1 MSTLLSAIADQLG
14 KALVKKTTWMVE
26 VEAWGKRVAL
36 YREYVDGVH
45 RLELTPEMA
54 KMLRIKENEDE
65 RFSLNYADLVVSKLA
80 NRLKIER
87 IEAITDGADAAAG
100 NEWVKGL
107 LQDSA
112 FDELQIDVIG
122 DTIGDGDTFIIIDPP
137 RKADAAKKQDAK
149 AMSFVHEPAWD
160 NVTGIIPI
168 YDGRQRVMVA
178 AVKVWEQ
185 TDSDHERV
193 NIYYP
198 DRVERF
204 EHKGGL
210 VALGDEPES
219 PWVDAQDKPLGV
231 PFAHFRN
238 RKKTRRAFGLSE
250 VQKMIAPQDVLNRT
264 FMSMTMTSELT
275 SFQRLA
281 FIGIEAKGNVSP
293 GSIWEVV
300 AKDHEGNVAPGIPSD
315 RQVDVKVIEPGE
327 ISPFVE
333 QGLFTIEQIGTV
345 SETPLASNMG
355 GDSQSGEALKQ
366 RESGLLA
373 KAQTLQVVLGNV
385 FRLLLTQ
392 AHRVETTFG
401 AEQPPE
407 IKRYN
412 PVWADAEVRNKA
424 EMVANATLVRD
435 DLDAETYLKEI
446 EPAMAFDVDDIK
458 DIIETKQGE
467 SVELLSNLLRSG
479 RSQRAGNG
487 AAVAASGASLL
498 S

>member
-1 MSTLLSAIADQLG
+1 MSTLLSAIANELG
-14 KALVKKTTWMVE
+14 DKLVKKDTWV
-26 VEAWGKRVAL
+26 VAVKAWGDRVAL
-36 YREYVDGVH
+36 YREYVDGKH
-45 RLELTPEMA
+45 RLELTTEMA
-54 KMLRIKENEDE
+54 KMLRIKENDDE
-65 RFSLNYADLVVSKLA
+65 RFSLNYADLVVSKLC

-87 IEAITDGADAAAG
+87 IEAITDGEDSDAG
-100 NEWVKGL
+100 NEWVRGL
-107 LQDSA
+107 LQDSE

-137 RKADAAKKQDAK
+137 KDDKP
-149 AMSFVHEPAWD
+149 MSFVHEPAWD

-168 YDGRQRVMVA
+168 YDGSNRHMVA

-185 TDSDHERV
+185 TGSDHERV

-204 EHKGGL
+204 KHHGSL
-210 VALGDEPES
+210 VALAVDPVS
-219 PWVDAQDKPLGV
+219 PWVDAQNVPLGV

-281 FIGIEAKGNVSP
+281 FIGIEADGNVSP
-293 GSIWEVV
+293 GSIWEIVSRD
-300 AKDHEGNVAPGIPSD
+300 AEGNVIAGIPKD

-373 KAQTLQVVLGNV
+373 KAETLQVVLGNV
-385 FRLLLTQ
+385 FRRLLTQ
-392 AHRVETTFG
+392 AHRVETMFG
-401 AEQPPE
+401 AEKPPE

-424 EMVANATLVRD
+424 EMVENATLVRD

-446 EPAMAFDVDDIK
+446 EPAMAFDVDDIPS
-458 DIIETKQGE
+458 IIETKQGE
-467 SVELLSNLLRSG
+467 SAELLSNLLRTGTS
-479 RSQRAGNG
+479 RSGNG